1 MKLSYDSLADF
12 LQPTPKAALRYPDCE
27 DHITHQAL
35 HDFVQGFNVPVSNR
49 GSLKKPVL
57 AIVLPNGPLL
67 AATVLAA
74 ATWYTAAPINP
85 AAGVEQVTADVAL
98 SGASAIISC
107 LTEARKLRLHEW
119 GLDVFLVAQSNE
131 GCIQLETTIATS
143 PTTEATPVAN
153 RSDEIGIILFT
164 SGTSGNKKVVPMTI
178 QSIVSGVGFVIKSW
192 ALESSDICLN
202 MMPLYHVG
210 GLIRNI
216 FAPIFS
222 GGSTI
227 CCQGFDANLFWD
239 VTESMQPTWYYA
251 SPSMHSVILE
261 LAGSRSRALS
271 KSQIRLI
278 CNAAGGLLPALA
290 SQLRDTF
297 QCTVLPSYGMTEC
310 MPISTP
316 LIDYK
321 LDRPGTSGISVGPEL
336 RIMDGSDRE
345 APAETVGRICVRGE
359 PTFRGYLR
367 PDGSLD
373 TSALM
378 ADGWFDTGDM
388 GYMDQDGYLY
398 ITGRNKEV
406 INRGGELISPF
417 EIENAI
423 VAAAER
429 NTSAIF
435 GRVSQAL
442 AFSVRHDVL
451 QEVVG
456 VVLVTPRGKPKVD
469 LRLLHEC
476 LKSSLQQAKWPVL
489 LVYMDDI
496 PKKNNKVLRIKLGER
511 LGLPCI
517 DDTTP
522 YDKRHWEARCPLP
535 DTDLSVAIPTTTCQI
550 QETDVLRS
558 IRSLIHTGIDVL
570 VERNHQLGTLELL
583 VAPSLGQSAVID
595 NDLICSLKADLSNV
609 VDGYLVPHKI
619 TAMPQPLPRD
629 EKGNFDMGMLHKQLE
644 ETRNLLS
651 TKLAS
656 STEGR
661 ITQIFADILLLG
673 VEGIDP
679 QKDFL
684 ELGGDSLRAGK
695 LLSALRTEF
704 QIHLPIDL
712 IFSDGSVNRLS
723 TYINNELSRQT
734 TEEPGSDAAEPLGCH
749 NTYSSTNPLLL
760 FLQITPIVI
769 FYPLSRALRWTLFVY
784 ALNYSRGLPT
794 NANTMGRLLN
804 FVVSMFVGRI
814 VTKLVL
820 PLVGITLKWLI
831 IGRHKEGL
839 YPMWGLYHTRWWM
852 TQKILDICGKGFF
865 NTTSWLEIFY
875 YRLLGAKIGRGVTI
889 KNTQLGEWDLLNI
902 GDGVTLDGCTVRPM
916 AGERNTTM
924 YLGKIEIGRNASVGI
939 SSVVAPGANIPENT
953 CIGPNSSSW
962 EIEDATEANRDLSA
976 TKAPG
981 SHWALTGFG
990 TAPLSLLAKF
1000 LYVLPWLLG
1009 LLGLVAQNP
1018 PVGHST
1024 IVDTLNWFTGGERV
1038 GYHYLARALRT
1049 FIGPFFIF
1057 TFVVLVK
1064 KLLDLL
1070 FGPLE
1075 SSHVREQGEIEK
1087 WRKVLMRTLMP
1098 VPVLHE
1104 LTGLFGQHYEA
1115 TSVAIRMLGGKAGRH
1130 IYWPG
1135 TGPSIGDYH
1144 LIDVGNNVVFGS
1156 RSHLITS
1163 DGIGSD
1169 TIRIRDG
1176 AMIADR
1182 VVMLPGV
1189 TVEKNTIM
1197 GSGALT
1203 RREKTYEAGGTY
1215 VGSKGGDSLCLVR
1228 GHLDEKT
1235 SSKSAKSINDNASD
1249 TNTDETSFTCL
1260 NSYSELDG
1268 KSEKPSPCVVEVKG
1282 VKSRTVSNST
1292 ISNLSVQSGV
1302 PHTSI
1307 TRSTMDV
1314 ERGKPLSRPL
1324 ASKLLPGRF
1333 WKTKRAIPYCDHD
1346 NSMSPFG
1353 RAFYQ
1358 HRAPYYVWR
1367 PWHIFLYSSII
1378 IVFVHLFWD
1387 ASTISAIQ
1395 LIMAIMNQFP
1405 IALVENNADTQ
1416 VFVVFGLFTGLM
1428 SILIII
1434 QVVAALGTLIAAKWI
1449 LLGRRHPGNYD
1460 WDKSSYCQRWQ
1471 LFLTMEKLRQRCLG
1485 GHGILNFLTG
1495 TAYMVWYFRALGA
1508 NIGKDC
1514 ALFVNGKPSLMFT
1527 EPDLLT
1533 LGDRVVVDNASLVG
1547 HINTRGKFDLNR
1559 LCVGDRS
1566 VLRSNSRL
1574 LSGAEMGPDS
1584 CLLEHTLIM
1593 GGDFVGKGE
1602 TMQGW
1607 PASRFR
1613 GKRAVNIGRK

>member
-1 MKLSYDSLADF
+1 MLRMYDKEFGKIQSTYNSLSDF
-12 LQPTPKAALRYPDCE
+12 LQSTPKAALRYSNCE
-27 DHITHQAL
+27 DNITHQAL
-35 HDFVQGFNVPVSNR
+35 YDFVRDFRIPISNH

-57 AIVLPNGPLL
+57 AIILPNGPLL
-67 AATVLAA
+67 AATVLAVA
-74 ATWYTAAPINP
+74 NWYIAAPINP
-85 AAGVEQVTADVAL
+85 TAGAEQVTADVVL

-107 LTEARKLRLHEW
+107 CTESRKLRLDEW
-119 GLDVFLVAQSNE
+119 GLDVFVIAQSND
-131 GCIQLETTIATS
+131 GRLQLDSTRAKSSTAEVTPIA
-143 PTTEATPVAN
+143 N
-153 RSDEIGIILFT
+153 KCDDFGIILFT
-164 SGTSGNKKVVPMTI
+164 SGTSGSKKVVPMTI
-178 QSIVSGVGFVIKSW
+178 HSIVSGVGFVIESW
-192 ALESSDICLN
+192 ALRSSDVCLN

-227 CCQGFDANLFWD
+227 CCQGFDPNLFWD

-251 SPSMHSVILE
+251 SPSMHSVILAE
-261 LAGSRSRALS
+261 AANRIQALS
-271 KSQIRLI
+271 KSKIRLI
-278 CNAAGGLLPALA
+278 CNAAGALLPALA

-297 QCTVLPSYGMTEC
+297 QCTVLPSYGMTE
-310 MPISTP
+310 
-316 LIDYK
+316 
-321 LDRPGTSGISVGPEL
+321 LDRPGTSGVTVGPEL
-336 RIMDGSDRE
+336 RIMYDSNKEMPIG
-345 APAETVGRICVRGE
+345 AVGQICVRGE
-359 PTFRGYLR
+359 PTFKGYLR

-373 TSALM
+373 TSALT
-378 ADGWFDTGDM
+378 ADGWFNTGDM

-429 NTSAIF
+429 NTSTIF

-456 VVLVTPRGKPKVD
+456 VVLVTPQGKPRVD
-469 LRLLHEC
+469 LRQLHES

-489 LVYMDDI
+489 IVYMEDV

-511 LGLPCI
+511 LKLPCV
-517 DDTTP
+517 DDSTP
-522 YDKRHWEARCPLP
+522 YNKRHWEAQCPQP
-535 DTDLSVAIPTTTCQI
+535 DTELSMAIPSKTCQI
-550 QETDVLRS
+550 EEYDILQS
-558 IRSLIHTGIDVL
+558 IRDLVPPEIDLL
-570 VERNHQLGTLELL
+570 VENNNQLGTLELL
-583 VAPSLGQSAVID
+583 VAPSSGQGAIID
-595 NDLICSLKADLSNV
+595 DSLLCSLKADLPKF
-609 VDGYLVPHKI
+609 VDGYLVPHRI
-619 TAMPQPLPRD
+619 VPLSQPLPRD
-629 EKGNFDMGMLHKQLE
+629 EKGILDIELLHKQLE
-644 ETRNLLS
+644 EMRSLLS
-651 TKLAS
+651 TNLAS
-656 STEGR
+656 SIEGR

-673 VEGIDP
+673 VEDVDP
-679 QKDFL
+679 NKDFL

-695 LLSALRTEF
+695 LLSVLRMEF
-704 QIHLPIDL
+704 EMHLPVDL

-723 TYINNELSRQT
+723 AYINNELSRKT
-734 TEEPGSDAAEPLGCH
+734 TRDTENGAAEPLGCL
-749 NTYSSTNPLLL
+749 NTFSSTNPFLLL
-760 FLQITPIVI
+760 LQATPIVV
-769 FYPLSRALRWTLFVY
+769 FYPLSRALKWTLFVY

-794 NANTMGRLLN
+794 NASIMGRLFN
-804 FVVSMFVGRI
+804 FVASIFIGRI
-814 VTKLVL
+814 VAKLVL
-820 PLVGITLKWLI
+820 PWVGIALKWLI
-831 IGRHKEGL
+831 IGQHREGI
-839 YPMWGLYHTRWWM
+839 YPMWGPYHTRWWM
-852 TQKILDICGKGFF
+852 TQKIVDICGKGFF
-865 NTTSWLEIFY
+865 KTTGWLEISY
-875 YRLLGAKIGRGVTI
+875 YRLLGAKIGQGVTI
-889 KNTQLGEWDLLNI
+889 KNTQLGEWDLLDI

-924 YLGKIEIGRNASVGI
+924 YLGNICIGTNASVGA
-939 SSVVAPGANIPENT
+939 SSMIAPGAKIPENT

-962 EIEDATEANRDLSA
+962 EVEDATEANRDLSA
-976 TKAPG
+976 TKAP
-981 SHWALTGFG
+981 SAHWALTIFG
-990 TAPLSLLAKF
+990 TIPLSILGHF
-1000 LYVLPWLLG
+1000 LYILPWLLG

-1018 PVGHST
+1018 PVGQST
-1024 IVDTLNWFTGGERV
+1024 IADTLNWFAGGQRV

-1057 TFVVLVK
+1057 AFVVLVRK
-1064 KLLDLL
+1064 CLDLL
-1070 FGPLE
+1070 FSPLQP
-1075 SSHVREQGEIEK
+1075 SLVREQGEIEK
-1087 WRKVLMRTLMP
+1087 WRKTLMKTLMP
-1098 VPVLHE
+1098 IPMLHE

-1115 TSVAIRMLGGKAGRH
+1115 TSIAIRMLGGKAGRN

-1163 DGIGSD
+1163 DGTGSE
-1169 TIRIRDG
+1169 TIRIGDG

-1182 VVMLPGV
+1182 VVILPGV

-1228 GHLDEKT
+1228 GRTDEKKAF
-1235 SSKSAKSINDNASD
+1235 SKSVKSVNDSASD
-1249 TNTDETSFTCL
+1249 TNTDETSSTYL
-1260 NSYSELDG
+1260 NSNSELEG
-1268 KSEKPSPCVVEVKG
+1268 RSEKKSPCTVKFSDPRSG
-1282 VKSRTVSNST
+1282 
-1292 ISNLSVQSGV
+1292 SV
-1302 PHTSI
+1302 
-1307 TRSTMDV
+1307 TRSPMDL
-1314 ERGKPLSRPL
+1314 EHGRPQSRSL
-1324 ASKLLPGRF
+1324 TNNLLPRKF
-1333 WKTKRAIPYCDHD
+1333 WKSKRAIPYCNYD

-1367 PWHIFLYSSII
+1367 PWHIFLYSSVI

-1395 LIMAIMNQFP
+1395 IIMAIMDKTP
-1405 IALVENNADTQ
+1405 VVLVEGNVDTQ

-1428 SILIII
+1428 SLLVTV
-1434 QVVAALGTLIAAKWI
+1434 QVLLTLGTLIAAKWI
-1449 LLGRRHPGNYD
+1449 LLGRRQPGNYD

-1508 NIGKDC
+1508 SIGEDC
-1514 ALFVNGKPSLMFT
+1514 ALFVNGKPSLLFT

-1559 LCVGDRS
+1559 LRVGDRC

-1607 PASRFR
+1607 PASRFC
-1613 GKRAVNIGRK
+1613 GKRVACTAHV